1 MNFINPFRLKSILV
15 RLLIFVSV
23 LDVASL
29 YSQNNKILATNGLGS
44 DNEQILSFLRQ
55 NPVWFQKTEFE
66 QIRIEFIDF
75 EKSDKT
81 SKPFSFGIKNK
92 MSESPVAGLSFS
104 KMSDKF
110 QSKLSFGSMGEVSF
124 TVRNSSPIFGTYN
137 YIQSENKLYINIGQ
151 SISEYQIESLSGK
164 RLGISGEEMPDIR
177 LRNVSISEEYV
188 SDSYLESD
196 LFRKANLQNFYF
208 PENRYLIRYE
218 ISHSK
223 PVLENGSV
231 NYKKVV
237 EIKYMALTNIKVTD
251 RYKPQNHPYDPYNTY
266 LSDSTLKWKIA
277 ELKIISSLANNQ
289 KYLPNYINTH
299 NVESVGTTI
308 ITLCDN
314 CPSTDNNTY
323 FQYKNNT
330 KLFINNAVNNA
341 GSGLSTNSNEL
352 TDNFYLCSTP
362 AVTNKKLNDNLT
374 ADMYVA
380 YIDEAGNHG
389 FMWPRMIVDPN
400 DPRNSNLNIS
410 THQGVSA
417 FLEKSG
423 YRLPTLKEMQEI
435 YNNKEQ
441 LFRKPQDANE
451 EVWVEDAFY
460 GQVDFE
466 TSGNPV
472 YYSFR
477 LSDGAIFKRPSNTP
491 LQFIYVRTY

>member
-1 MNFINPFRLKSILV
+1 
-15 RLLIFVSV
+15 
-23 LDVASL
+23 
-29 YSQNNKILATNGLGS
+29 
-44 DNEQILSFLRQ
+44 
-55 NPVWFQKTEFE
+55 
-66 QIRIEFIDF
+66 
-75 EKSDKT
+75 
-81 SKPFSFGIKNK
+81 
-92 MSESPVAGLSFS
+92 
-104 KMSDKF
+104 
-110 QSKLSFGSMGEVSF
+110 
-124 TVRNSSPIFGTYN
+124 
-137 YIQSENKLYINIGQ
+137 
-151 SISEYQIESLSGK
+151 
-164 RLGISGEEMPDIR
+164 
-177 LRNVSISEEYV
+177 
-188 SDSYLESD
+188 
-196 LFRKANLQNFYF
+196 
-208 PENRYLIRYE
+208 
-218 ISHSK
+218 
-223 PVLENGSV
+223 
-231 NYKKVV
+231 
-237 EIKYMALTNIKVTD
+237 
-251 RYKPQNHPYDPYNTY
+251 
-266 LSDSTLKWKIA
+266 
-277 ELKIISSLANNQ
+277 
-289 KYLPNYINTH
+289 
-299 NVESVGTTI
+299 
-308 ITLCDN
+308 
-314 CPSTDNNTY
+314 
-323 FQYKNNT
+323 
-330 KLFINNAVNNA
+330 LFINNAVNNA

>member
-1 MNFINPFRLKSILV
+1 MNLINPFRIKSILIQ
-15 RLLIFVSV
+15 LLIFVSV
-23 LDVASL
+23 IDVASL

-44 DNEQILSFLRQ
+44 DNEQILSFLNQ
-55 NPVWFQKTEFE
+55 NPIWFQKTEFE

-75 EKSDKT
+75 EKTDKT
-81 SKPFSFGIKNK
+81 CKPFSFGIKNQ
-92 MSESPVAGLSFS
+92 MSKSPVAGLSFS
-104 KMSDKF
+104 KMSDQF
-110 QSKLSFGSMGEVSF
+110 QSKLYFGSMGEVSF

-177 LRNVSISEEYV
+177 LRNVSILEEYV
-188 SDSYLESD
+188 SDSYMESD
-196 LFRKANLQNFYF
+196 LFRKANIQNFYF

-218 ISHSK
+218 ITHSK

-231 NYKKVV
+231 NYIKVV
-237 EIKYMALTNIKVTD
+237 EIKYLALTNIKVTD

-277 ELKIISSLANNQ
+277 ELEIVCSLENNQ

-299 NVESVGTTI
+299 KVESVGTTI
-308 ITLCDN
+308 ITLCDD
-314 CPSTDNNTY
+314 CPSTDNSTY
-323 FQYKNNT
+323 YQYKNNT
-330 KLFINNAVNNA
+330 KLFINNAVNNS

-352 TDNFYLCSTP
+352 ADNFYLCATP
-362 AVTNKKLNDNLT
+362 GVVNTKLNNILSDN
-374 ADMYVA
+374 MYVA
-380 YIDEAGNHG
+380 YIDETGNHG
-389 FMWPRMIVDPN
+389 FIWTKAMYDPI
-400 DPRNSNLNIS
+400 DPANSNLNIS
-410 THQGVSA
+410 THQGASA
-417 FLEKSG
+417 TLEESG
-423 YRLPTLKEMQEI
+423 FSLPTLKEMQEV

-441 LFRKPQDANE
+441 IFKKPQEINE

-477 LSDGAIFKRPSNTP
+477 LSDGSIFKRPSNTP
-491 LQFIYVRTY
+491 LQFISVRSF